1 MKYFFFELE
10 RELEMELDSE
20 FEIYHG
26 RVILSLKDDEYF
38 FLNGQSDSLT
48 QTDGQRLGLL
58 EQLLVLS

>member
-1 MKYFFFELE
+1 MKYFFFELV

>member
-38 FLNGQSDSLT
+38 FLNGQTVRQSDS
-48 QTDGQRLGLL
+48 D
-58 EQLLVLS
+58 